1 MKSLQQKVRDE
12 HIMKRLA
19 LQLLEWHGGQSSGL
33 YSVGST
39 MLACCNSNAEFTAN
53 SEAMQTSI
61 RRAIS
66 ELRNLKRDANYPE
79 CVTARDE
86 KACNRLAD
94 RLETLLS

>member
-12 HIMKRLA
+12 HVMKRLA
-19 LQLLEWHGGQSSGL
+19 LQLLNWHGGQSSGL

-39 MLACCNSNAEFTAN
+39 MLARKSEFTAD

-66 ELRNLKRDANYPE
+66 ELRNLKRDANFPE
-79 CVTARDE
+79 CVTPRDE